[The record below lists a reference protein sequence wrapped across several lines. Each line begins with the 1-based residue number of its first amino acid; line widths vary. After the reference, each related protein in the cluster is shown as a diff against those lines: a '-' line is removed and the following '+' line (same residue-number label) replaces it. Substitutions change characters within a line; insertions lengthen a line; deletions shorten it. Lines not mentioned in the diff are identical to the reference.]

1 MAELILTE
9 AEKAAALWTDCD
21 DATLGA
27 LLRKKIHL
35 LQSAAE
41 QSDRTVAMAA
51 SLLMCCH
58 AAEFNADQLSF
69 KLDGV
74 TQEGRDFGNWTVTVT
89 RNVAAPAAG
98 ETASPRQEVVEQL
111 ADMVVAQ
118 AKDHGFAIEV
128 DAIRGAVEQFAKF
141 GNLDATE
148 DEIVLACQQVEVAN
162 ASDPDLAWL
171 NDSIQFPRLLS
182 EMYSCVEFSPEQMKA
197 LSESMDLE
205 FDQIGE
211 ILERGALAFEI
222 IKGNLPVGT
231 TLEEFRSQD

>member
-74 TQEGRDFGNWTVTVT
+74 KQDGRDFGNWTVTVA
-89 RNVAAPAAG
+89 RNANASQAGDVAH
-98 ETASPRQEVVEQL
+98 PRADVVEQI
-111 ADMVVAQ
+111 AGMVVAQ
-118 AKDHGFAIEV
+118 AKEHGFAIEP
-128 DAIRGAVEQFAKF
+128 DAVLGASEQAAKF
-141 GNLDATE
+141 GSLDPTE
-148 DEIVLACQQVEVAN
+148 DELALACQRVEEAFCT
-162 ASDPDLAWL
+162 DPDLVWL
-171 NDSIQFPRLLS
+171 NDDIQFPRLLS
-182 EMYSCVEFSPEQMKA
+182 EIYSCVEFSPEQMKA

>member
-1 MAELILTE
+1 MAQLILTQ
-9 AEKAAALWTDCD
+9 AEQAAALWTDCD
-21 DATLGA
+21 DAALGA
-27 LLRKKIHL
+27 LLRKKIHF
-35 LQSAAE
+35 LQTSA
-41 QSDRTVAMAA
+41 QQMDRTVAMAA

-58 AAEFNADQLSF
+58 AAELNANELSF
-69 KLDGV
+69 NLDGV

-182 EMYSCVEFSPEQMKA
+182 EIHSNVEFSVDQMAA
-197 LSESMDLE
+197 LSSSMDLE
-205 FDQIGE
+205 PEQIHE
-211 ILERGALAFEI
+211 VLERGALAFEI